1 MKEETS
7 DGGPGVLAATARLLS
22 FRLTA
27 EEFAALGW
35 RHLGFGLFCTWLV
48 GVGRWWDDPGA
59 RVLQHLGVG
68 SLIYIF
74 VLALLLWLVARPLKA
89 RSWSYLRVLTF
100 VALTSPPAA
109 LYAVPVERFYG
120 METARVLNVLFLALV
135 ASWRVA
141 LLVFYLRRHAG
152 LGARAAWVAAFLPL
166 TAVVVALRVL
176 NLERAAFA
184 TMGGLRGE
192 PSAGDAAY
200 DLLGCLTGLALLLL
214 IPLLIAYLNLI
225 LKAAARAE
233 D

>member
-1 MKEETS
+1 MKEEAREA
-7 DGGPGVLAATARLLS
+7 GPGVFTATARLLT
-22 FRLTA
+22 FRLTR
-27 EEFAALGW
+27 EEFQALGW

-48 GVGRWWDDPGA
+48 GMGRWWDDPGA
-59 RVLQHLGVG
+59 RVLQQLGVG

-74 VLALLLWLVARPLKA
+74 LLSLMLWLVVRPLRPRA
-89 RSWSYLRVLTF
+89 WSYRRVLTF

-109 LYAVPVERFYG
+109 LYAIPVEKFFG
-120 METARVLNVLFLALV
+120 MEEARVLNVLFLVVV

-141 LLVFYLRRHAG
+141 LLVFYLRRHAQ
-152 LGARAAWVAAFLPL
+152 LSTGAAQVAAFLPL
-166 TAVVVALRVL
+166 IVVVVTLRIL

-192 PSAGDAAY
+192 PSAADNAY
-200 DLLGCLTGLALLLL
+200 GLLGCLVALALLAL

-225 LKAAARAE
+225 LKADARVE